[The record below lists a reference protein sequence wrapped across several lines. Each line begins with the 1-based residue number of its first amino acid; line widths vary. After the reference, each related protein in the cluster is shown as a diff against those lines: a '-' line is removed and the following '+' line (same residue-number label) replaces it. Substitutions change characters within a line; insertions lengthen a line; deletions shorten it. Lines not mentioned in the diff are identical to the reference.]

1 MTTAKPLLHLEQQDL
16 SHADKATLAGLTD
29 WLSTAKFEKQGGGEF
44 ELCVDKELP
53 QKWELLEKMDLVKQV
68 CHAVVSAGNQL
79 TYA

>member
-1 MTTAKPLLHLEQQDL
+1 MPTAEPLLHLERQNL
-16 SHADKATLAGLTD
+16 SPDDKATLAGLTD
-29 WLSTAKFEKQGGGEF
+29 WLSTAEFEKRSGGEF

-53 QKWELLEKMDLVKQV
+53 QKWELLEKMDLVQKV